1 MSGEGKPAAGPDATR
16 PPLVAWNDALDAA
29 LRAGPVLT
37 PTRRLAREIAYAV
50 DWHRR
55 REGAGAWPAADVVS
69 VDAFL
74 TRCYAEA
81 QDAGVPGADAV
92 LLPDDIAP
100 FAMERAAPR
109 ADLARHVEV
118 FAAAWR
124 TAKLHGLA
132 SGDAALRQTENGKV
146 YARWAQAFEAL
157 LRDEGWITSA
167 QLPARLV
174 RLMDGNQRWRPPPAA
189 VVEPP
194 VGAAPQGAAHEGEK
208 SRMPNLTPAVRDFLT
223 AVDCQRVELP
233 QGTPA
238 HVTRRLAAADS
249 AEELSL
255 AAVWARERLSANA
268 NARIGV
274 VLPALGAA
282 FPVIERRFHSLFP
295 DAREAADYV
304 NVSGGLALDE
314 VPLARD
320 ALEFLACTVGAD
332 RAALRCLAQS
342 PFLRFGL
349 PAERLPEYADVAALA
364 ARFNAPALRR
374 AAEALRATKQ
384 RPPWQPLMAHLLQI
398 AGWPCAPLD
407 SLEAQA
413 KTRFDECLAAFAIVE
428 RVAGFGDWAAAVA
441 GLRRLAN
448 SRLFAP
454 RTAAAPIQVLGRAE
468 SVGLAFD
475 HLWLAGLDQTQWPPV
490 PEPNP
495 LLPLAAQRRAG
506 VAALALDEE
515 WERARATTAAWCR
528 AAPDVVASHAD
539 AQTPPSQLVAH
550 FAEAPVGDVVARPS
564 LAAHGHPWAVAKR
577 VALEH
582 RSDEAAGVLADSR
595 QRGGAAVLEDQSLCP
610 FRAWA
615 RHRLGLKEGRVL
627 GRFPDAAERGTVVHE
642 ILAALA
648 QRYPTRGAL
657 PNIDENAID
666 EAVTAALRER
676 KRWPPLYREREARRL
691 AALVAEWLREE
702 AKRSDFTV
710 CAVEQSAIVRLGGLE
725 LDLRIDRIDE
735 VSAAPPA
742 QGQPTAAPSAGKP
755 AVLRL
760 AHRPLLLIDY
770 KTGRARRND
779 WMPPRP
785 AAPQLPLY
793 AVALAGDDGD
803 VRGQPSGVAFAL
815 VRPEQTRL
823 LGVGDPAAQT
833 DLPDAAKSFHRPFA
847 DLRRDWQTALTELA
861 QAFVAGRAAVDPLTP
876 ATCAHCHLHAF
887 CRVDDDQP

>member
-1 MSGEGKPAAGPDATR
+1 MTMSGEAKPAAGSDAMR
-16 PPLVAWNDALDAA
+16 PPLVEWNDALDAA
-29 LRAGPVLT
+29 LRAGAVLT

-50 DWHRR
+50 DWRR
-55 REGAGAWPAADVVS
+55 RRDGASAWPAADVAS

-74 TRCYAEA
+74 TRCYREA

-92 LLPDDIAP
+92 LLPDDTAP

-109 ADLARHVEV
+109 ADLARHVNV

-124 TAKLHGLA
+124 TAKLHGLDSA
-132 SGDAALRQTENGKV
+132 DAALRQTENGKV

-189 VVEPP
+189 VLEPSM
-194 VGAAPQGAAHEGEK
+194 GEREEDAP
-208 SRMPNLTPAVRDFLT
+208 RRRNLTPAVRDFLT
-223 AVDCQRVELP
+223 AVDCPCVELP

-238 HVTRRLAAADS
+238 RVTRRLAAADS

-320 ALEFLACTVGAD
+320 ALEFLACTIGAD

-342 PFLRFGL
+342 PFLRLGL
-349 PAERLPEYADVAALA
+349 PAEGLPEHADIAALA
-364 ARFNAPALRR
+364 ARSHTPTLRR
-374 AAEALRATKQ
+374 AAEALRAAQ
-384 RPPWQPLMAHLLQI
+384 QHPPWQPLMARLLQI
-398 AGWPCAPLD
+398 AGWPRGPLD

-413 KTRFDECLAAFAIVE
+413 KTRFDECLAAFALVE
-428 RVAGFGDWAAAVA
+428 RVAGFRDWVAAVA

-475 HLWLAGLDQTQWPPV
+475 HLWLAGLGQAEWPPV

-515 WERARATTAAWCR
+515 WERAHATTAAWCR

-550 FAEAPVGDVVARPS
+550 FAEAAVGDVVARPS
-564 LAAHGHPWAVAKR
+564 LAVHGHPWAVAKG
-577 VALEH
+577 VALEC

-648 QRYPTRGAL
+648 QRYPTREAL
-657 PNIDENAID
+657 PNINENAID
-666 EAVTAALRER
+666 EAVAATLRER

-735 VSAAPPA
+735 VPAAPPA
-742 QGQPTAAPSAGKP
+742 EGQPPAAAPSAGKP
-755 AVLRL
+755 AALRL
-760 AHRPLLLIDY
+760 ANRPLLLIDY

-793 AVALAGDDGD
+793 AVALSADDGELS
-803 VRGQPSGVAFAL
+803 GQPCGVAFAL
-815 VRPEQTRL
+815 VRPEQTQL

-876 ATCAHCHLHAF
+876 ATCSHCHLHAF